1 MEELLNSF
9 GQIIKDDR
17 IAAGM
22 TQDALA
28 EQTGVTPRYIMAIEN
43 ENKTQECR
51 CCLNSSAP

>member
-9 GQIIKDDR
+9 GQTINAR